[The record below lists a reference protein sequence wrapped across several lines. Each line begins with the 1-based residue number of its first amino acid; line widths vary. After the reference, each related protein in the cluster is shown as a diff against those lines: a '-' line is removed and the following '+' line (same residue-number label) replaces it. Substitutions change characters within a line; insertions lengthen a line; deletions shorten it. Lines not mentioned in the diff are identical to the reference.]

1 MEKSSTYD
9 DMEHRG
15 KGKGMKKKEYIRK
28 TEIKYQTTHLQTNPA
43 TSCQIN
49 FLFNVARQGA

>member
-15 KGKGMKKKEYIRK
+15 KGKGMKKRKEYIRK
-28 TEIKYQTTHLQTNPA
+28 TEIKYQTTHL
-43 TSCQIN
+43 
-49 FLFNVARQGA
+49 